1 MDEMKAQKTEKEE
14 KGVKFTPEQR
24 AAIEAKGSNLLVS
37 AAAGSGKTAVLVE
50 RIMEHVLHDKWN
62 VDDLL
67 VVTFTRAAASEMK
80 GRIGERIHKELA
92 RGDLGAADR
101 AHLEEQLLHLPNAM
115 IMTFDSFCLNIIRK
129 NFAAIDLSPDFRQAS
144 DQEDAIM
151 RDEAMRM
158 TLDDAYDEGD
168 ASFIHLANGYSD
180 FRGSEGLADI
190 IRKVHRFSESQPFP
204 EAWIRSL
211 SAEYQ
216 LEDNVSITK
225 TKWWN
230 AMRDDVLYIAEDAHD
245 TAKSM
250 CKYVDENGL
259 TFYHDG
265 ASAIE
270 GFTQKIE
277 KTIMRDD
284 VTWEELRACC
294 TVKLPSLG
302 RAKKGTPDELKNP
315 VKEARDDIKKKIENM
330 ASYFALSEQEVIAD
344 IKALEPDV
352 TALCDVTRKYRDN
365 LQSMK
370 KAANVVDFPDL
381 EHMAL
386 DFLATGET
394 HGRPIAEL
402 MPTDAAKELR
412 DKFKEVMVDE
422 YQDTNGVQEA
432 ILHLVSRGDNLFTV
446 GDAKQSIYRF
456 RLADPQLFIAKEKAY
471 GTLHQI
477 RLLTK
482 NFRSRRE
489 VLASINFLFAQILPP
504 QKGGEKP
511 LEIEYNK
518 NAMLHAGFEYEN
530 GVGTFSGAPVELL
543 LIDGAGDD
551 DSDGNDGSSASLSD
565 DDNAVGF
572 AAQAEIIAQR
582 IIQIK
587 NSGVTVKGERIR
599 NRDFAVLFRSGQ
611 DKIALTQKILA
622 SHGIKSYAEQS
633 EGYWSSP
640 EVTKVLALLRIIDNA
655 EQDIPLASVLL
666 SPVAGLTYDELAAL
680 RVYGDTLREKNEPRM
695 SLMGIIKS
703 IMRDDNAQPP
713 VDMCIS
719 LGLRA
724 KLARFLEKLTD
735 WRDKAPRY
743 RLDDFIWMIYR
754 DTSCYDY
761 FAEMD
766 DGVQKKEN
774 LRLLADRAASF
785 EANGNHGLYR
795 FIRYIDRLLDA
806 GEDNGG
812 ASVISETDDVVK
824 LMTIHKSKGL
834 EFPVVILVDVGK
846 KINMT
851 DTKETLLIHPKYGVG
866 AKCIKE
872 AVDEEGD
879 YRMPFY
885 YGYPSFPYR
894 ALAGA
899 IRRENLAEEMRVLY
913 VALTRAREK
922 LIIVGGVNDI
932 DKSLKKWS
940 KLVRDDGRPG
950 LSMAGIL
957 SADTY
962 LDWLMPAAMRHPSG
976 GKELRE
982 RAECSSYA
990 PPKFD
995 EIYDEDFSSEFDL
1008 NIAVV
1013 TGRKKRD
1020 IYAEP
1025 STSSS
1030 DEEGENAQTQNDS
1043 DDDWQYDAHGLD
1055 EVPTKLSISEMK
1067 RRFAFEDRRAERE
1080 AGVLTRDYDEF
1091 RNVTETDINSEH
1103 DNADEKVQDEKLE
1116 IVDESAMTEMF
1127 PAPDFVETD
1136 KKSSRKN
1143 AASYGTM
1150 IHAIMQHL
1158 DFSEKMTA
1166 ETMQDEIASLA
1177 QRGVI
1182 DRDAPS
1188 IVRRR
1193 SIDAVLR
1200 FCASPLAAR
1209 MGDAMRRGRLWR
1221 EQQFSRLIPAQ
1232 RFFKKTESSE
1242 RIFTQGIIDAMF
1254 YDEARDGIVLI
1265 DYKTDRDTR
1274 PDVARERH
1282 RFQIEQYRET
1292 IEAILKKRVIES
1304 YLVMLSDGSIVS
1316 L

>member
-1 MDEMKAQKTEKEE
+1 MMDEMKAQKTEKEE

-294 TVKLPSLG
+294 TEKMPALG
-302 RAKKGTPDELKNP
+302 RAKNGTPKELKAP
-315 VKEARDDIKKKIENM
+315 AQDAQKAIQKKLDNM
-330 ASYFALSEQEVIAD
+330 ASYFALSEQDVTAD

-386 DFLATGET
+386 DFLATEET
-394 HGRPIAEL
+394 HGKPIAEL
-402 MPTDAAKELR
+402 VPTDAATELR

-504 QKGGEKP
+504 QKDGEKP

-518 NAMLHAGFEYEN
+518 NAMLHAGFEYES
-530 GVGTFSGAPVELL
+530 GVGTFGGAPIELL

-551 DSDGNDGSSASLSD
+551 DSDGNDGSSATSN

-587 NSGVTVKGERIR
+587 NSGVTVKGEKIR
-599 NRDFAVLFRSGQ
+599 NKDFAVLFRSGQ

-680 RVYGDTLREKNEPRM
+680 RVYGDKLHAKDEPRV

-713 VDMCIS
+713 VDMCIGS
-719 LGLRA
+719 GLREKLEHFLQ
-724 KLARFLEKLTD
+724 KLAD

-761 FAEMD
+761 FSEMD

-774 LRLLADRAASF
+774 LRLLADRAAAF
-785 EANGNHGLYR
+785 EANGSHGLYR
-795 FIRYIDRLLDA
+795 FIRYIDRLLEA

-834 EFPVVILVDVGK
+834 EFPVVILADVGK
-846 KINMT
+846 QINMT
-851 DTKETLLIHPKYGVG
+851 DTKETLLIHPKYGIG

-922 LIIVGGVNDI
+922 LIIVGGVNDV
-932 DKSLKKWS
+932 DKGLKKWS
-940 KLVRDDGRPG
+940 KLVKDDARPG

-957 SADTY
+957 SAETY

-982 RAECSSYA
+982 QAECSSYV

-995 EIYDEDFSSEFDL
+995 EIYGEDFSSEFDL
-1008 NIAVV
+1008 SVAVV
-1013 TGRKKRD
+1013 TGGKKRD

-1025 STSSS
+1025 STLSE
-1030 DEEGENAQTQNDS
+1030 DEKNVKPQNDGA
-1043 DDDWQYDAHGLD
+1043 DDWQYDAHGLD

-1067 RRFAFEDRRAERE
+1067 RRFAAVGRDEETK
-1080 AGVLTRDYDEF
+1080 AGVLTRDYDDVIH
-1091 RNVTETDINSEH
+1091 VTETNK
-1103 DNADEKVQDEKLE
+1103 DNECDVEEEPQEKETVGIDDSDM
-1116 IVDESAMTEMF
+1116 IEMF
-1127 PAPDFVETD
+1127 PTPDFAETD
-1136 KKSSRKN
+1136 EKASKKN

-1158 DFSEKMTA
+1158 DFSGEITA
-1166 ETMQDEIASLA
+1166 ETLKSEIVTLS
-1177 QRGVI
+1177 QRGII
-1182 DRDAPS
+1182 DKDAPS
-1188 IVRRR
+1188 LVRRR
-1193 SIDAVLR
+1193 SIDAILR
-1200 FCASPLAAR
+1200 FGASPLAAR

-1232 RFFKKTESSE
+1232 RFFERTDDQE

-1254 YDEARDGIVLI
+1254 YDEARGGIVLI
-1265 DYKTDRDTR
+1265 DYKTDKDTR

-1282 RFQIEQYRET
+1282 KFQIGQYRET

-1304 YLVMLSDGSIVS
+1304 YLVMLSDGSIVG